1 MPPQQSN
8 GLLDLLDDG
17 GDFGA
22 HGNCHI
28 SGVAKALSMAGTA

>member
-22 HGNCHI
+22 HGNCQI